1 MGIDVTKDAE
11 RVPLEKRRAIARA
24 EGGKLFDV
32 NAALGRK
39 RTIATRVVDP
49 TVVMDR
55 AVTRASKEADKAE
68 AALARELARAE
79 KARKRAA
86 ALAEKRRAAV
96 VPTKK
101 RKGAAPKY
109 PSQTLRTMS
118 GIRCVAPFE
127 WLAPAARQVADANK
141 RDLAWVIRE
150 AVRAEAAEL
159 ASVEQVKRGVTL
171 AADIIAPT
179 RVPADEAGLL
189 TAIDRTAKRL
199 SKSTGRNVSGAEVI
213 RASLAKWLRGQ
224 GFGPKEAR

>member
-109 PSQTLRTMS
+109 PQPNTANHVRHPLRRSVRMAGSCSAS
-118 GIRCVAPFE
+118 GGR
-127 WLAPAARQVADANK
+127 RQQA
-141 RDLAWVIRE
+141 
-150 AVRAEAAEL
+150 
-159 ASVEQVKRGVTL
+159 
-171 AADIIAPT
+171 
-179 RVPADEAGLL
+179 
-189 TAIDRTAKRL
+189 
-199 SKSTGRNVSGAEVI
+199 
-213 RASLAKWLRGQ
+213 
-224 GFGPKEAR
+224 

>member
-1 MGIDVTKDAE
+1 
-11 RVPLEKRRAIARA
+11 
-24 EGGKLFDV
+24 
-32 NAALGRK
+32 
-39 RTIATRVVDP
+39 
-49 TVVMDR
+49 
-55 AVTRASKEADKAE
+55 
-68 AALARELARAE
+68 
-79 KARKRAA
+79 
-86 ALAEKRRAAV
+86 
-96 VPTKK
+96 
-101 RKGAAPKY
+101 
-109 PSQTLRTMS
+109 
-118 GIRCVAPFE
+118 
-127 WLAPAARQVADANK
+127 VADANK